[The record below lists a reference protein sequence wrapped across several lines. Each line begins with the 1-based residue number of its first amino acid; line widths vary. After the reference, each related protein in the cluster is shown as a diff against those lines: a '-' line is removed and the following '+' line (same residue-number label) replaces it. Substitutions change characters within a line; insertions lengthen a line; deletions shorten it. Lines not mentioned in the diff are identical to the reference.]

1 MLKTEI
7 ELCIAEIQRKTKECY
22 KEQTDKLNKV
32 SIIKKKNDPDVR
44 VYNPINKTQTA
55 SKHLEKFRNE

>member
-7 ELCIAEIQRKTKECY
+7 EFCITEIQRKTKECY
-22 KEQTDKLNKV
+22 KEQTDKLNKM
-32 SIIKKKNDPDVR
+32 SIIKKNGPDIR

-55 SKHLEKFRNE
+55 SKHL